1 MCMQHH
7 IVALPWHQLSMEQC
21 IPCCMLL
28 IACISSLKLRSKAAA
43 FEDRS
48 TIDDIVLLLP

>member
-7 IVALPWHQLSMEQC
+7 IVALAWHQLSMEQC

-48 TIDDIVLLLP
+48 AIDDIVLLLP